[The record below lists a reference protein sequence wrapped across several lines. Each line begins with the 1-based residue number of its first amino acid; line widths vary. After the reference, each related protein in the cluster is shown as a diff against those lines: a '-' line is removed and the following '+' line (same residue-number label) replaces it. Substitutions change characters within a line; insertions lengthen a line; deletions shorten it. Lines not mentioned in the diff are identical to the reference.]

1 MRPIVCA
8 AALAAAFLGSAP
20 AFGQDTADS
29 GADPAWWPEYTEFF
43 GEFALEATLF
53 PETPQFPGQANHAG
67 SVAGEATLLAEW
79 LDGDLAVE
87 VTPFARFDFADQER
101 SNFDVRT
108 AKVDY
113 AFGDWA
119 LRLGA
124 DRIFWGRAE
133 AFHLVDIVNQTDAAE
148 DLDDEDRLG
157 QPMIRLA
164 RLTDIGEFSAI
175 YFPYNR
181 TRRFPGADGRLRTE
195 PRVDDDAPIF
205 EPSANRFAPSFALRY
220 SGFVGPVDLGISMF
234 HGLARDPSFT
244 FDPTT
249 GRLRPV
255 YSRITQGAVDF
266 QYTSGA
272 TLWKFEG
279 LVRAGERDVTF
290 DKSFFG
296 AATGGLEHTLFGLFG
311 SNADLGLILE
321 YAVDSRFDDAN
332 TIFQNDL
339 ILGTRLALND
349 VDDTSVLLTGTGD
362 LEDGSLA
369 FRAEAERR
377 LGERVK
383 LSLEAQI
390 FDLRS
395 TGIAASLADDSFVR
409 LKLGVFF

>member
-1 MRPIVCA
+1 MRHLA
-8 AALAAAFLGSAP
+8 LLAAATLAAAP
-20 AFGQDTADS
+20 AAAQDDDA
-29 GADPAWWPEYTEFF
+29 APAWFPEYTEFF
-43 GEFALEATLF
+43 GEVEFEATLF
-53 PETPQFPGQANHAG
+53 PEEPQFDDQADHAG
-67 SVAGEATLLAEW
+67 SVAAEATFLAEW
-79 LDGDLAVE
+79 LGGDLALE
-87 VTPFARFDFADQER
+87 VTPFARVDVVDDER
-101 SNFDVRT
+101 SNVDLRT

-181 TRRFPGADGRLRTE
+181 TRRFPGIDGRLRSN
-195 PRVDDDAPIF
+195 PRIDDDAPIF
-205 EPSANRFAPSFALRY
+205 EPSAKRFAPSFALRY
-220 SGFVGPVDLGISMF
+220 AGFVGPVDLGVSMF
-234 HGLARDPSFT
+234 HGLARDPSIT
-244 FDPTT
+244 FDPGT

-279 LVRAGERDVTF
+279 LVRAGERDATF
-290 DKSFFG
+290 EKQFFG
-296 AATGGLEHTLFGLFG
+296 AATGGLEHTLFGIFG
-311 SNADLGLILE
+311 TNADLGLIAE
-321 YAVDSRFDDAN
+321 YAIDSRLDDSN
-332 TIFQNDL
+332 TAFQNDL

-349 VDDTSVLLTGTGD
+349 VDDTALLLTGAGD
-362 LEDGSLA
+362 LEEGDLS
-369 FRAEAERR
+369 FRLEAETR
-377 LGERVK
+377 LSER
-383 LSLEAQI
+383 LTLEVESQI
-390 FDLRS
+390 FDIRS
-395 TGIAASLADDSFVR
+395 DGGAAALADDSFVR
-409 LKLGVFF
+409 VKLGVFF